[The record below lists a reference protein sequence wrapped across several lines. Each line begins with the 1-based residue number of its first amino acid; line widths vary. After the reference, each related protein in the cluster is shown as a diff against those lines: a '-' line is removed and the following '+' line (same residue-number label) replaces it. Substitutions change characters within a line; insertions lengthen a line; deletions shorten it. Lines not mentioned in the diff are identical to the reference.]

1 MDDIRDLKELQL
13 DALKEVENIG
23 AGHAATALS
32 QMTNRR
38 IMISVPKISVSR
50 LEDVANQLGDPNEVV
65 AAVLLHMLGDL
76 TGRTLLVFPEAAA
89 KRLCDLLL
97 GRPVGKTEEFGK
109 LEESSLKEAGNIL
122 CGAYMNALSS
132 FMGMMLLPSVP
143 SLVIDTAA
151 AVLTSAY
158 LNFGSDRDYVFCVET
173 QFMFA
178 LEGETLRGYFLLVP
192 DFASLRAILQ
202 AVRLT

>member
-13 DALKEVENIG
+13 DALREVENIG

-38 IMISVPKISVSR
+38 IMITVPRITIAR
-50 LEDVANQLGDPNEVV
+50 LEDVAGLLGDPQQVV

-76 TGRTLLVFPEAAA
+76 TGRTLLVFPEHAA

-97 GRPVGKTEEFGK
+97 KRATGRTTEFGV
-109 LEESSLKEAGNIL
+109 LEQSTLKEAGNIL

-143 SLVIDTAA
+143 SLAIDLAA

-158 LNFGSDRDYVFCVET
+158 LDFGADKDYVFCLET
-173 QFMFA
+173 EFQFA
-178 LEGETLRGYFLLVP
+178 SDGDTLRGFFLLVP

-202 AVRLT
+202 AVRLS

>member
-13 DALKEVENIG
+13 DALREVENIG

-38 IMISVPKISVSR
+38 IMISVPKISVTR
-50 LEDVANQLGDPNEVV
+50 LEDVADLLGDSNEVV
-65 AAVLLHMLGDL
+65 AAILLHMLGDL
-76 TGRTLLVFPEAAA
+76 TGRTLLVFPEPSA

-97 GRPVGKTEEFGK
+97 ARRSGTTQTFGE
-109 LEESSLKEAGNIL
+109 LEQSGLKEAGNIL

-151 AVLTSAY
+151 AVLTSTY

-173 QFMFA
+173 EFNFIA
-178 LEGETLRGYFLLVP
+178 EDETLQGHFLLVP

-202 AVRLT
+202 AVRLS

>member
-13 DALKEVENIG
+13 DALREVENIG

-38 IMISVPKISVSR
+38 IMISVPRITVTR
-50 LEDVANQLGDPNEVV
+50 LEEVAGLLGDPQQVV

-76 TGRTLLVFPEAAA
+76 TGRTLLIFPERAAL
-89 KRLCDLLL
+89 RLCDLLL
-97 GRPVGKTEEFGK
+97 NRPAGTTVQFSA
-109 LEESSLKEAGNIL
+109 LEQSSLKEAGNIL

-143 SLVIDTAA
+143 TLVVDLSA
-151 AVLTSAY
+151 AVLTSTY
-158 LNFGSDRDYVFCVET
+158 LDFGGERDYVFCVET
-173 QFMFA
+173 EFQFA
-178 LEGETLRGYFLLVP
+178 LEGEALRGHFLLVP

>member
-13 DALKEVENIG
+13 DALKEIENIG

-38 IMISVPKISVSR
+38 IMITVPLVTVTR
-50 LEDVANQLGDPNEVV
+50 LEAVAGLLGDPLQVV
-65 AAVLLHMLGDL
+65 VAVLLHMLGDL
-76 TGRTLLVFPEAAA
+76 TGRTLLVFPERAAM
-89 KRLCDLLL
+89 RLCDLLL
-97 GRPVGKTEEFGK
+97 NRPVGKTVAFGA
-109 LEESSLKEAGNIL
+109 LEQSSLKEAGNIL

-143 SLVIDTAA
+143 TLVVDLSA
-151 AVLTSAY
+151 AVLTSTY
-158 LNFGSDRDYVFCVET
+158 LDFGGERDYVFCMET
-173 QFMFA
+173 EFQFA
-178 LEGETLRGYFLLVP
+178 LEGESLRGYFLLVP

-202 AVRLT
+202 AVRLP

>member
-1 MDDIRDLKELQL
+1 
-13 DALKEVENIG
+13 
-23 AGHAATALS
+23 
-32 QMTNRR
+32 
-38 IMISVPKISVSR
+38 MISVPKISVTR
-50 LEDVANQLGDPNEVV
+50 LEDVADLLGDSREVV
-65 AAVLLHMLGDL
+65 AAILLHMLGDL
-76 TGRTLLVFPEAAA
+76 TGRTLLVFPEPSA

-97 GRPVGKTEEFGK
+97 ARPSGTTQAFGE
-109 LEESSLKEAGNIL
+109 LEQSGLKEAGNIL

-151 AVLTSAY
+151 AVLTSTY

-173 QFMFA
+173 QFNFIA
-178 LEGETLRGYFLLVP
+178 EDETLQGHFLLVP

-202 AVRLT
+202 AVRLS

>member
-32 QMTNRR
+32 QMTKRR
-38 IMISVPKISVSR
+38 IMITVPRISITR
-50 LEDVANQLGDPNEVV
+50 LEEAAGLLGNPQQVV
-65 AAVLLHMLGDL
+65 ATILLHMLGDL
-76 TGRTLLVFPEAAA
+76 TGRTMLVFPEPTA

-97 GRPVGKTEEFGK
+97 NRAGGTTTEFGA
-109 LEESSLKEAGNIL
+109 LEQSSLKEAGNIL
-122 CGAYMNALSS
+122 AGAYMNALSS

-143 SLVIDTAA
+143 TLVIDLAS

-158 LNFGSDRDYVFCVET
+158 LDFGGDRDYVFCVET
-173 QFMFA
+173 EFQFA
-178 LEGETLRGYFLLVP
+178 SEGESLRGHFLLVP

>member
-38 IMISVPKISVSR
+38 IMISVPKIQVTR
-50 LEDVANQLGDPNEVV
+50 LEDVADLLGDPSEVV
-65 AAVLLHMLGDL
+65 AAILLHMLGDL
-76 TGRTLLVFPEAAA
+76 TGRTLLVFPDHSAR
-89 KRLCDLLL
+89 RLCDLLL
-97 GRPVGKTEEFGK
+97 RRAPGATTAFGD
-109 LEESSLKEAGNIL
+109 LEQSSLKEAGNIL

-143 SLVIDTAA
+143 SLVIDSAA

-173 QFMFA
+173 QFTFLA
-178 LEGETLRGYFLLVP
+178 EDESLRGHFLLVP